1 MAYNKIFNNPNERS
15 MLSYPWAF
23 WDGAFNPEELDKVC
37 KYFTEQG
44 VERGRVTGKKDPIT
58 GEVKQDAKEAGRV
71 SDVKFYHYDLTN
83 ENTLWIFQRINYVV
97 ESLNEQFFNYELNGY
112 DSFQYT
118 EYQAHEG
125 GKYDFH
131 MDTIMGK
138 NKSTD
143 RPETRKLSVTLVL
156 NDDFEGGE
164 FQMNHSQEKNAET
177 IPTGKGKLILFPSF
191 LIHRVAPVTKGVRKS
206 LVVWVNGPKFK

>member
-15 MLSYPWAF
+15 MISYPWAF
-23 WDGAFNPEELDKVC
+23 WDGAFNAEELDKVC

-44 VERGRVTGKKDPIT
+44 VERGTTVGKRDPIT
-58 GEVKQDAKEAGRV
+58 GEVIQEPNEKVRI
-71 SDVKFYHYDLTN
+71 SDVKFYNYDQTN

-97 ESLNEQFFNYELNGY
+97 DALNEQFFNYELNGY

-138 NKSTD
+138 NKPANM
-143 RPETRKLSVTLVL
+143 PETRKLSVTLVL

-164 FQMNHSQEKNAET
+164 FYMNNGQEKDAEL
-177 IPTGKGKLILFPSF
+177 IPTGKGRLILFPSF

>member
-1 MAYNKIFNNPNERS
+1 MAYNKIFNNPIERAS
-15 MLSYPWAF
+15 ITYPWAY
-23 WDGAFNPEELDKVC
+23 WDGAFNSEELDKVC

-44 VERGRVTGKKDPIT
+44 VERGTTVGKRDPIT
-58 GEVKQDAKEAGRV
+58 GEVIQEPNEKVRI
-71 SDVKFYHYDLTN
+71 SDVKFYNYDPTN

-97 ESLNEQFFNYELNGY
+97 DALNEQFFNYELNGY

-138 NKSTD
+138 NK
-143 RPETRKLSVTLVL
+143 PANMLETRKLSVTLVL

-164 FQMNHSQEKNAET
+164 FYMNNGQEKDAEL
-177 IPTGKGKLILFPSF
+177 IPTGKGRLILFPSF
-191 LIHRVAPVTKGVRKS
+191 LVHRVAPVTKGVRKS
-206 LVVWVNGPKFK
+206 LVVWVNGPKFR

>member
-1 MAYNKIFNNPNERS
+1 MAHNKIFNNPNERS
-15 MLSYPWAF
+15 MISYPWAF
-23 WDGAFNPEELDKVC
+23 WDGAFNAEELDKVC

-44 VERGRVTGKKDPIT
+44 VERGTTVGKKDPIT
-58 GEVKQDAKEAGRV
+58 GEVIQEPNEKVRI
-71 SDVKFYHYDLTN
+71 SDVKFYNYDQTN

-97 ESLNEQFFNYELNGY
+97 DALNEQFFNYELNGY

-118 EYQAHEG
+118 EYQAFEG

-138 NKSTD
+138 NKPANM
-143 RPETRKLSVTLVL
+143 PETRKLSVTLVL

-164 FQMNHSQEKNAET
+164 FYMNNGQEKDAEL
-177 IPTGKGKLILFPSF
+177 IPTGKGRLILFPSF

-206 LVVWVNGPKFK
+206 LVVWVNGPKFR

>member
-1 MAYNKIFNNPNERS
+1 MYKTISNNPIERAQI
-15 MLSYPWAF
+15 SYPWAY

-44 VERGRVTGKKDPIT
+44 VERGTTVGKKDPIT
-58 GEVKQDAKEAGRV
+58 GEVEQNPNEDVRI
-71 SDVKFYHYDLTN
+71 SDVKFYGYDATN

-97 ESLNEQFFNYELNGY
+97 DSLNNQFFNYSLNGY

-138 NKSTD
+138 NKPANM
-143 RPETRKLSVTLVL
+143 PETRKLSVTLVL
-156 NDDFEGGE
+156 NDDFEGGG
-164 FQMNHSQEKNAET
+164 FYVNNGQEKDAEL
-177 IPTGKGKLILFPSF
+177 IPTGKGRLILFPSF
-191 LIHRVAPVTKGVRKS
+191 MIHRVAPVTKGVRKS

>member
-1 MAYNKIFNNPNERS
+1 MMYKSISNNPIERAAIT
-15 MLSYPWAF
+15 YPWSY

-44 VERGRVTGKKDPIT
+44 VERGTTVGKRDSIT
-58 GEVKQDAKEAGRV
+58 GEVLQEPNENVRI
-71 SDVKFYHYDLTN
+71 SDVKFYNFDPIN

-97 ESLNEQFFNYELNGY
+97 DSLNNQFFNYDLNGY
-112 DSFQYT
+112 DAFQYT

-138 NKSTD
+138 NK
-143 RPETRKLSVTLVL
+143 PANMLETRKLSVTLVL

-164 FQMNHSQEKNAET
+164 FYMNNGQEKDAEL
-177 IPTGKGKLILFPSF
+177 IPTGKGRLILFPSF

-206 LVVWVNGPKFK
+206 LVVWVNGPKFR

>member
-1 MAYNKIFNNPNERS
+1 
-15 MLSYPWAF
+15 
-23 WDGAFNPEELDKVC
+23 
-37 KYFTEQG
+37 
-44 VERGRVTGKKDPIT
+44 
-58 GEVKQDAKEAGRV
+58 
-71 SDVKFYHYDLTN
+71 VKFYNYDPTN
-83 ENTLWIFQRINYVV
+83 ENTLWIFQRINFVV
-97 ESLNEQFFNYELNGY
+97 DALNEQFFNYDLNGY

-138 NKSTD
+138 KTPANM
-143 RPETRKLSVTLVL
+143 PETRKLSVTLVL

-164 FQMNHSQEKNAET
+164 FYMNNGQEKDAEL
-177 IPTGKGKLILFPSF
+177 IPTGKGRLILFPSF

>member
-1 MAYNKIFNNPNERS
+1 MYKTISNNPNERDS
-15 MLSYPWAF
+15 ISYPWAF
-23 WDGAFNPEELDKVC
+23 WDGAFNAEELDKVC

-44 VERGRVTGKKDPIT
+44 VERSIVLGVKDPIT
-58 GEVKQDAKEAGRV
+58 GESKQEPNENVRI
-71 SDVKFYHYDLTN
+71 SDVKFYNYDPTN

-97 ESLNEQFFNYELNGY
+97 DSLNNQFFNYNLNGY

-118 EYQAHEG
+118 EYQSHEG
-125 GKYDFH
+125 GKYDYH
-131 MDTIMGK
+131 MDTIMGA
-138 NKSTD
+138 NK
-143 RPETRKLSVTLVL
+143 PMNMYETRKLSVTLVL

-164 FQMNHSQEKNAET
+164 FQMNNGQEKDAET

>member
-1 MAYNKIFNNPNERS
+1 MAYNKIINNPIERT
-15 MLSYPWAF
+15 MISYPWSY
-23 WDGAFNPEELDKVC
+23 WDGAFNAEELDKVC

-44 VERGRVTGKKDPIT
+44 VERGTTVGKKDSIT
-58 GEVKQDAKEAGRV
+58 GETIQEPNEKVRI
-71 SDVKFYHYDLTN
+71 SDVKFHFYDPTN

-97 ESLNEQFFNYELNGY
+97 ESLNEQFFNYDLNGY

-138 NKSTD
+138 NKPANM
-143 RPETRKLSVTLVL
+143 PETRKLSVTLVL

-164 FQMNHSQEKNAET
+164 FYMNNGQEKDAEL
-177 IPTGKGKLILFPSF
+177 IPTGKGRLILFPSF
-191 LIHRVAPVTKGVRKS
+191 LVHRVAPVTKGVRKS
-206 LVVWVNGPKFK
+206 LVVWVNGPKFR

>member
-15 MLSYPWAF
+15 MISYPWAF
-23 WDGAFNPEELDKVC
+23 WDGAFNAEELDKVC

-44 VERGRVTGKKDPIT
+44 VERGTTVGKRDPIT
-58 GEVKQDAKEAGRV
+58 GEVIQEPNEKVRI
-71 SDVKFYHYDLTN
+71 SDVKFYNYDQTN

-97 ESLNEQFFNYELNGY
+97 DALNEQFFNYELNGY

-118 EYQAHEG
+118 EYQAFEG

-138 NKSTD
+138 NKPTNM
-143 RPETRKLSVTLVL
+143 PETRKLSVTLVL

-164 FQMNHSQEKNAET
+164 FYMNNGQEKDAEL
-177 IPTGKGKLILFPSF
+177 IPTGKGRLILFPSF

>member
-15 MLSYPWAF
+15 MISYPWAF
-23 WDGAFNPEELDKVC
+23 WDGAFNAEELDKVC

-44 VERGRVTGKKDPIT
+44 VERGTVVGKKDPIT
-58 GEVKQDAKEAGRV
+58 GEVSQDPNESVRV
-71 SDVKFYHYDLTN
+71 SDVKFYNYDQTN

-97 ESLNEQFFNYELNGY
+97 DALNEQFFNYELNGY

-118 EYQAHEG
+118 EYQAFEG

-138 NKSTD
+138 NKPANM
-143 RPETRKLSVTLVL
+143 PETRKLSVTLVL

-164 FQMNHSQEKNAET
+164 FYMNNGQEKDAEL
-177 IPTGKGKLILFPSF
+177 IPTGKGRLILFPSF

>member
-1 MAYNKIFNNPNERS
+1 MAYNKIINNPIERT
-15 MLSYPWAF
+15 MISYPWSY
-23 WDGAFNPEELDKVC
+23 WDGAFNAEELDKVC

-44 VERGRVTGKKDPIT
+44 VERGTTVGKKDSIT
-58 GEVKQDAKEAGRV
+58 GETIQEPNEKVRI
-71 SDVKFYHYDLTN
+71 SDVKFHFYDPTN

-112 DSFQYT
+112 DAFQYT

-138 NKSTD
+138 NKPANM
-143 RPETRKLSVTLVL
+143 PETRKLSVTLVL

-164 FQMNHSQEKNAET
+164 FYMNNGQEKDAEL
-177 IPTGKGKLILFPSF
+177 IPTGKGRLILFPSF

-206 LVVWVNGPKFK
+206 LVVWVNGPKFR

>member
-1 MAYNKIFNNPNERS
+1 
-15 MLSYPWAF
+15 
-23 WDGAFNPEELDKVC
+23 
-37 KYFTEQG
+37 
-44 VERGRVTGKKDPIT
+44 
-58 GEVKQDAKEAGRV
+58 
-71 SDVKFYHYDLTN
+71 
-83 ENTLWIFQRINYVV
+83 
-97 ESLNEQFFNYELNGY
+97 LNGY

-118 EYQAHEG
+118 EYQAFEG

-138 NKSTD
+138 NKPANM
-143 RPETRKLSVTLVL
+143 PETRKLSVTLVL

-164 FQMNHSQEKNAET
+164 FYMNNGQEKDAEL
-177 IPTGKGKLILFPSF
+177 IPTGKGRLILFPSF

>member
-1 MAYNKIFNNPNERS
+1 MAYNKIINNPIERT
-15 MLSYPWAF
+15 MISYPWSY
-23 WDGAFNPEELDKVC
+23 WDGAFNAEELDKVC

-44 VERGRVTGKKDPIT
+44 VERGTTVGKKDSIT
-58 GEVKQDAKEAGRV
+58 GETIQEPNEKVRI
-71 SDVKFYHYDLTN
+71 SDVKFHFYDPTN

-97 ESLNEQFFNYELNGY
+97 ESLNEQFFNYDLNGY

-138 NKSTD
+138 NKPANM
-143 RPETRKLSVTLVL
+143 PETRKLSVTLVL

-164 FQMNHSQEKNAET
+164 FYMNNGQEKDAEL
-177 IPTGKGKLILFPSF
+177 IPTGKGRLILFPSF